1 MVLQGG
7 PCGRVGRR
15 RTNCRENPRTGKSVR
30 GFSAF
35 GVRSVFAVA
44 PPPLRSSTRALRVR
58 SGGIVGSFPTG
69 GPRVEVQETRVQT
82 DRVLTIPNILSMAR
96 LVGVPVFLWLILR
109 PEFCGPQSDG
119 WALLVLM
126 FSGVS
131 DYLDGKLARRWNQ
144 ISSLGR
150 LLDPAADRLYILS
163 TLVGLTWREIL
174 PLWLTALLLARELV
188 LLVVVAVL
196 RRHGYP
202 PLQVNFLGKAATF
215 NLMYAFPLL
224 LLSDGSGWLASLAAI
239 FGWAFA
245 GWGTTLY
252 WWAGVLYVVQVR
264 RLLRADAMAD

>member
-1 MVLQGG
+1 M
-7 PCGRVGRR
+7 
-15 RTNCRENPRTGKSVR
+15 
-30 GFSAF
+30 
-35 GVRSVFAVA
+35 
-44 PPPLRSSTRALRVR
+44 
-58 SGGIVGSFPTG
+58 
-69 GPRVEVQETRVQT
+69 EVQETRVQT

-96 LVGVPVFLWLILR
+96 LVGVPLFLWLILR
-109 PEFCGPQSDG
+109 PEFGGPKSDG
-119 WALLVLM
+119 WALLVLA

-144 ISSLGR
+144 ISNLGR

-174 PLWLTALLLARELV
+174 PIWLTAILLARELV
-188 LLVVVAVL
+188 LLVMVGIL

-202 PLQVNFLGKAATF
+202 PPQVNFLGKAATF

-224 LLSDGSGWLASLAAI
+224 LLSDGDGWIHELAAI

-252 WWAGVLYVVQVR
+252 WWAGILYMVQVR
-264 RLLRADAMAD
+264 RLVRADSTAD